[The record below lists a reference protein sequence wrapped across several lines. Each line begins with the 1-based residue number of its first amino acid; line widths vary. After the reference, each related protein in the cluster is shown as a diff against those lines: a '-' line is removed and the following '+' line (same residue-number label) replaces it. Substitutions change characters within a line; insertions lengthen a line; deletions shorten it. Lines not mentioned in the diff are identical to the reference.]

1 MTIGSRINRW
11 AICLERSSSIPVAP
25 LVNIAKKKLAS
36 VGELT
41 MLAHAIV
48 DVGLSGEDYR
58 CTRDG
63 SSKFRRYT
71 SIRLLCAVIYAS
83 RDDIPPAIH
92 IRDVT
97 PPQWTCSCQGQLQ
110 TSGIRT
116 EMNKSFKLGSKPVR
130 TMMGPRGMRASYMR
144 RASSILQHWNVS

>member
-1 MTIGSRINRW
+1 MGNMFRKKFVDSCSAPGEHRKEKEKASISGGAHHAGACYRR
-11 AICLERSSSIPVAP
+11 CL
-25 LVNIAKKKLAS
+25 
-36 VGELT
+36 
-41 MLAHAIV
+41 
-48 DVGLSGEDYR
+48 GLSGEDYP

-116 EMNKSFKLGSKPVR
+116 EMYKPLSWDRNPCVPLWVQ
-130 TMMGPRGMRASYMR
+130 GE
-144 RASSILQHWNVS
+144 